1 MVRRAKKENS
11 SKKGSVPLRLAI
23 IVIVS
28 VIILIVSL
36 IILLPKEK
44 TMEESVTSPE
54 QKAIAGQAISGFE
67 TTQEAPIVI
76 DSVNLLSREVKINPA
91 SASAIID
98 SVSGAEEFTV
108 EIVVNPKHPDP
119 LVGADFQKFNKMDI
133 TINFDSNLL
142 SFVRAN
148 LPATS
153 SFAVAKFTQAPVINI
168 GLGTVSYSQEN
179 LDPTPAITDKPTAI
193 LELTFKP
200 IKSGVAAAMI
210 QVSNIYIKPPGN
222 ELRNAVTWPVTPY
235 PASSITIKNRY
246 YKDADADKYGS
257 PTAYTLSTSSI
268 PPATYVAQKTDC
280 DDSNAGTNPGIPEN
294 TNSAYCNSV
303 DNDCDGTIN
312 DEVMPSCSE
321 LAVDCGI
328 QRVCG
333 NTKYRDCNIGATGS
347 YLSGSE
353 KCGGA
358 GFVCDNIGKCISD
371 PQTFLVSCQN
381 NLGTCNGNLGR
392 ANTRLNNFNYYTPS
406 CGDGACNIHENL
418 LSCPNDCT
426 SSIDCPAT
434 VKDGCVGDSIADSD
448 GDGLSNDYEIDLNL
462 KLQVSFPG
470 IAHYNPLLSDTDGDG
485 VADNFDYC
493 PGTDSANGVR
503 TFVNGF
509 VAANGCPVGDLS
521 SGAKDA
527 AGQPTRPDGRFTFED
542 FNFMTPNYQKGINFK

>member
-1 MVRRAKKENS
+1 MAKRGKKKS
-11 SKKGSVPLRLAI
+11 SGIKSSVPLKLAT

-44 TMEESVTSPE
+44 TMEEPVTSPE

-67 TTQEAPIVI
+67 TTEEAPIVI
-76 DSVNLLSREVKINPA
+76 TTLGFADGTVRINPA

-98 SVSGAEEFTV
+98 SVSGAEQFTV
-108 EIVVNPKHPDP
+108 EIVASPKHPDP
-119 LVGADFQKFNKMDI
+119 NVGVDFQKFNKMDV

-200 IKSGVAAAMI
+200 IKSSVAATMI

-222 ELRNAVTWPVTPY
+222 ELRNAVNWPVTPY
-235 PASSITIKNRY
+235 PASSITIKNKY
-246 YKDADADKYGS
+246 YKDADGDKYGS
-257 PTAYTLSTSSI
+257 STAYTLSTSLT
-268 PPATYVAQKTDC
+268 PPLGYIAQKTDC

-312 DEVMPSCSE
+312 DEVMPACSE

-328 QRVCG
+328 HRVCG

-353 KCGGA
+353 KCGA

-381 NLGTCNGNLGR
+381 NLGVCNTNLGR

-406 CGDGACNIHENL
+406 CGDGVCNIHENL

-426 SSIDCPAT
+426 SSIDCPTT
-434 VKDGCVGDSIADSD
+434 VNDGCVGNLIADLD
-448 GDGLSNDYEIDLNL
+448 GDGLSNDYEIALNL
-462 KLQVSFPG
+462 KLQASFPG
-470 IAHYNPLLSDTDGDG
+470 ITHYDSSRSDTDGDG
-485 VADNFDYC
+485 VADNFDFC

-503 TFVNGF
+503 TLVNGF

-521 SGAKDA
+521 SGIKDA